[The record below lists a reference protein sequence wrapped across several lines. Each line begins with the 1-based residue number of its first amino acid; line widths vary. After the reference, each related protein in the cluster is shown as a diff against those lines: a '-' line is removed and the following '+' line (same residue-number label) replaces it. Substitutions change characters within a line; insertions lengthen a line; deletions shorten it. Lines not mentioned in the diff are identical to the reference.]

1 MRNIKLTL
9 EYDGSDFFGWQR
21 QAEGRTVQGVL
32 ENALK
37 NLLQD
42 SPKTYASGRTD
53 SGVHAVAQVVN
64 FKTDSQLSIEKIR
77 LGLNRY
83 LPVDVKILHVAQVAD
98 EFHARFSALK
108 RIYEYHIAKMPVAI
122 NRHYVW
128 FCRFHLDKKKLGDGA
143 QYIIGRHSFE
153 ALSKVNPK
161 EKHYLCDVEY
171 ANWYEN
177 EHRLVF
183 EICAN
188 RFLHRMVRIIVGTLV
203 EVGRGNLEPVAV
215 KNIIES
221 KNRNLAGASVP
232 AKGLFLK
239 QVIYE

>member
-37 NLLQD
+37 NLLQE

-64 FKTDSQLSIEKIR
+64 FKTDSQLSHEKIR

-83 LPVDVKILHVAQVAD
+83 LPADVRVLHVAQVAD

-108 RIYEYHIAKMPVAI
+108 RIYEYHIAKMPLAI
-122 NRHYVW
+122 NRHYAW
-128 FCRFHLDKKKLGDGA
+128 FCGFRLDEKKLMDGT
-143 QYIIGRHSFE
+143 QYIIGRHCFE
-153 ALSKVNPK
+153 AFSKVNPK

-177 EHRLVF
+177 EHQLVF

-203 EVGRGNLEPVAV
+203 EVGRGNLAPVAV
-215 KNIIES
+215 KKIIES